1 MTDSENQHRI
11 AGSSSA
17 KRSLQPK
24 YHQIYLVLQQRI
36 RDGAF
41 LHDQGF
47 PTEQTL
53 TREFGVSRIT
63 VRKAL
68 DRFERE
74 GVIDRQP
81 GRGTFVTSRAAD
93 PMVSASLSGTIEN
106 LIAMGLQ
113 TQVEVISF
121 EYVPAPVPVAAQME
135 LPERSIVQ
143 RVVRVRHYLGRPFS
157 HLITHVP
164 AEIGRAYT
172 AEDLTETPL
181 LLLLERAGH
190 EAVSAEQTITA
201 RLSEPDVALLLGIE
215 TGDALLGINRI
226 VRDRSG
232 RCIEMVTANY
242 RPDTYEHK
250 MDIHRTDLD
259 GRRVWR
265 S

>member
-1 MTDSENQHRI
+1 VTGNESQVGI
-11 AGSSSA
+11 VGASLA
-17 KRSLQPK
+17 ARSLQPK

-36 RDGAF
+36 RDGVF
-41 LHDQGF
+41 MYDRDF
-47 PTEQTL
+47 PTEEAL

-63 VRKAL
+63 VRRAL

-81 GRGTFVTSRAAD
+81 GRGTFVNSRAAD

-106 LIAMGLQ
+106 LIAMGLR

-135 LPERSIVQ
+135 LHERAIVQ
-143 RVVRVRHYLGRPFS
+143 RVARVRYYSGRPFS
-157 HLITHVP
+157 YLITHVP
-164 AEIGRAYT
+164 DEIGHAYT

-201 RLSEPDVALLLGIE
+201 RLAEPDVAHLLGIE
-215 TGDALLGINRI
+215 PGDALLGINRI
-226 VRDRSG
+226 VRDRTG

-250 MDIHRTDLD
+250 MDIQRTDFD

>member
-1 MTDSENQHRI
+1 VFM
-11 AGSSSA
+11 
-17 KRSLQPK
+17 
-24 YHQIYLVLQQRI
+24 
-36 RDGAF
+36 
-41 LHDQGF
+41 HDQGF
-47 PTEQTL
+47 PTEEAL

-81 GRGTFVTSRAAD
+81 GRGTFVNSRAAD

-106 LIAMGLQ
+106 LIVMGLR

-121 EYVPAPVPVAAQME
+121 DYVPAPVPVATQME
-135 LPERSIVQ
+135 LPERAIVQ
-143 RVVRVRHYLGRPFS
+143 RVVRVRHYAGRPFS
-157 HLITHVP
+157 HLITYVP
-164 AEIGRAYT
+164 AKIGRAYT
-172 AEDLTETPL
+172 ADELTETPL

-201 RLSEPDVALLLGIE
+201 RLAEPDVALLLRIE
-215 TGDALLGINRI
+215 PGDALLGINRI
-226 VRDRSG
+226 VRNSTG
-232 RCIEMVTANY
+232 SCIEMVTANY

-250 MDIHRTDLD
+250 MDIQRTDFD